1 MDQLE
6 FVVQV
11 MFVVRKD
18 SHRENH
24 DPVSAESDILKESM
38 EELKPLL
45 TLMVM
50 LNSVKNRFL
59 NLDRVKPTIKFNSF
73 ISDR

>member
-1 MDQLE
+1 
-6 FVVQV
+6 

-50 LNSVKNRFL
+50 LNSVRNRFL
-59 NLDRVKPTIKFNSF
+59 NPNLTEEELDNILFRNIYLY
-73 ISDR
+73 I